1 MRGRSAWLMVVLS
14 INGKTPGND
23 RPRYLKSYDA
33 DAHGGL
39 GDLETT
45 ASRVDARRFATIG
58 EALCSVTFE
67 EVTL

>member
-23 RPRYLKSYDA
+23 RPRYLKSYA

-45 ASRVDARRFATIG
+45 ASPVDARQFATIG